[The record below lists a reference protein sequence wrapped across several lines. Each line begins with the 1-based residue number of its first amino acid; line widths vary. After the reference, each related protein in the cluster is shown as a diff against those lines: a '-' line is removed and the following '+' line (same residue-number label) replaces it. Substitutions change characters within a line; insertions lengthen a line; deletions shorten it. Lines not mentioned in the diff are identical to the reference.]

1 MTTPAPDPV
10 IDLTGVRKQ
19 FGRTQALDGLDLQ
32 VSPGEVHGFIG
43 PNGAGKSTT
52 IRVLLGQIRRDAGLA
67 TILGLDCWDE
77 ASRIHD
83 RLAYVPGDVALWPG
97 LTGGQSIDL
106 LGRLQGH
113 LDDSRR
119 AELTERFALDPTKR
133 GRTYSKGN
141 RQKVALIAALACRAE
156 LYLFDEP
163 TSGLDPLMEA
173 VFQDCV
179 RELRE
184 QGATVLLSSHILS
197 EVEGLCDRVSI
208 IRHGRIV
215 SSGTLAELAVG
226 TTIHI
231 ETTTARPPLL
241 PRRVHPSEQRSTPD
255 GEHLHFAISPD
266 QLPAVVTALS
276 EAGPRTLAVT
286 PPTLDDLFRA
296 EYETRS

>member
-1 MTTPAPDPV
+1 MNP
-10 IDLTGVRKQ
+10 IIELTGVRKR

-32 VSPGEVHGFIG
+32 VTPGEVHGFIG

-52 IRVLLGQIRRDAGLA
+52 IRVLLGQIRRDAGDA
-67 TILGLDCWDE
+67 RIVGLDCWAKAPE
-77 ASRIHD
+77 IHD

-113 LDDSRR
+113 LDRTRR
-119 AELTERFALDPTKR
+119 DELIERFALDPTKR
-133 GRTYSKGN
+133 GRGYSKGN

-156 LYLFDEP
+156 VYLFDEP

-173 VFQDCV
+173 VFQECV
-179 RELRE
+179 AELRE
-184 QGATVLLSSHILS
+184 AGATVLLSSHILS

-208 IRHGRIV
+208 IRGGRIV
-215 SSGTLAELAVG
+215 ASGTLAELASDTRIHVES
-226 TTIHI
+226 TT
-231 ETTTARPPLL
+231 RLVPVL
-241 PRRVHPSEQRSTPD
+241 PRRVHPTEQRSTPD

-266 QLPAVVTALS
+266 ELPAVVAALAAA
-276 EAGPRTLAVT
+276 EPRTLAVT

-296 EYETRS
+296 EYEVEA